1 MAKEKLIDIVN
12 ILDSCANA
20 RKGIGIAPVARV
32 HCNYDGEPES
42 FWFTNHIVNY
52 FRYNEVRKFGQFV
65 PKNSAVAIKMQT
77 INVGDTFEYDQPN
90 KIKRIQHHKVVVE
103 NRSDLQ
109 NQTIAIA
116 DDPILY
122 QYRNIKEFLSV
133 LQQNREDIA
142 EIENKIFE
150 LRKYVENLKKQ
161 KDTAHQRGQVTKSIN
176 ELQKEYRILTAQ
188 QEDLKNI
195 TIYIRKQGE
204 MRYSLIV
211 DTIQTK
217 IKSQNLFDGTTVI
230 INGGPGTGKS
240 TTMIHRLAYL
250 TDTFA
255 IDEDEDNKTNNY
267 KLNGVQRKQL
277 REAIKAQRDWMFFS
291 PSQMLREYL
300 AAAMTKEGLT
310 NTYQK
315 VWNWKDY
322 CRMVMQ
328 ANYGLIGD
336 DSSKAP
342 FRICFLNDTLFYQGY
357 DIIGELTN
365 FYLDQLRQ
373 IKYQLPKL
381 RTDGVV
387 YEWTAIAKSIGQKF
401 EDCDSYNIA
410 KFVLLFNLLDSVYG
424 NDCKKLLSEKNDK
437 ITALSKE
444 ICDLL
449 EQNTDAKSNI
459 KDLIGLTSDIE
470 ESEIEEIVEENE
482 DNETENEVEVKSSN
496 TIVTGLKSFGSKSK
510 EEKNPYDEQ
519 LLNEILKWVKAYCHS
534 KVNDKVQLNDIQI
547 FVSEILIPLLGD
559 KYDNLI
565 QKIGEMMIF
574 EQYAQYT
581 RGVKAIMLNG
591 LPARY
596 KKFRTHLSRSK
607 YEGCNLILLRD
618 ITQRKQGKEL
628 HHQELSLLLGFINTI
643 VKQIKSSTQTQIK
656 HPYIEAYDE
665 VSRPIIGIDE
675 ATDFSVCEIYAM
687 QSLLTREFNS
697 LTLCGDMMQRITT
710 YGIKSWEELD
720 GILASPH
727 RVDLKTSYRQSKKLL
742 DVARQIYTDTLN
754 ETPTYKAFM
763 KSNKVPAPIVYI
775 DENEHNKIEWISK
788 RISEVYRAYG
798 EQLPSIAI
806 FVNDEGYIPRFI
818 ENLKDTEF
826 FTKNNIEV
834 FDGSKDNSKR
844 TDNHICVYPIDVV
857 KGMEFDVVF
866 FHNIDNSSADTEILK
881 RYIYVGVSRAAFF
894 LGITLSEDNEE
905 ISKYFEKNKDWFKI

>member
-1 MAKEKLIDIVN
+1 MKEKLIDIVN
-12 ILDSCANA
+12 ILDSCATA
-20 RKGIGIAPVARV
+20 RKGTGIAPVARV
-32 HCNYDGEPES
+32 HCNYDGEPDS
-42 FWFTNHIVNY
+42 FWFTNDIVNY
-52 FRYNEVRKFGQFV
+52 YRYNEVKKFGHFV

-77 INVGDTFEYDQPN
+77 IDVGDTFEYDQLN
-90 KIKRIQHHKVVVE
+90 KIKRMQHHTVVVE
-103 NRSDLQ
+103 NRSDFQ
-109 NQTIAIA
+109 NQTIAIGG
-116 DDPILY
+116 DPLLY

-142 EIENKIFE
+142 DIENKISE
-150 LRKYVENLKKQ
+150 LRQLVEDLKKQ
-161 KDTAHQRGQVTKSIN
+161 KDTAHQRGQITKSIN

-255 IDEDEDNKTNNY
+255 INEDEDNKTNNY

-277 REAIKAQRDWMFFS
+277 REAIKTQRDWMFFS

-328 ANYGLIGD
+328 AHYGLLGD

-365 FYLDQLRQ
+365 FYLGQLRQ
-373 IKYQLPKL
+373 IKELLPKL
-381 RTDGVV
+381 RTDGAV

-401 EDCDSYNIA
+401 EECDNFNIA
-410 KFVLLFNLLDSVYG
+410 KFVSLFNFLESVYG
-424 NDCKKLLSEKNDK
+424 NDCKNLLREKNDT
-437 ITALSKE
+437 ITDFSKE
-444 ICDLL
+444 ICDIL
-449 EQNTDAKSNI
+449 EQNADAKSSI
-459 KDLIGLTSDIE
+459 KDFIGLTS
-470 ESEIEEIVEENE
+470 EIEEPEQEEIIEDNE
-482 DNETENEVEVKSSN
+482 DNEAGNEVEEKSSN
-496 TIVTGLKSFGSKSK
+496 KIMTWLKSFSSKPK
-510 EEKNPYDEQ
+510 EQKNAYDEQ
-519 LLNEILKWVKAYCHS
+519 LLNEIQKWVKTYCYS
-534 KVNDKVQLNDIQI
+534 KVNDQVQLNDIQI
-547 FVSEILIPLLGD
+547 LVSDILIPLLGD
-559 KYDNLI
+559 KFDSKM

-607 YEGCNLILLRD
+607 YEGCDLKLLRD

-643 VKQIKSSTQTQIK
+643 VKQIKSSTQAKIK

-675 ATDFSVCEIYAM
+675 ATDFSICEIYAM

-697 LTLCGDMMQRITT
+697 LTLCGDMMQRLTT
-710 YGIKSWEELD
+710 YGIKKWEELE
-720 GILASPH
+720 GVVPNPY
-727 RVDLKTSYRQSKKLL
+727 RVDLKTSYRQSKRLL

-763 KSNKVPAPIVYI
+763 KSNKVPAPLVYI
-775 DENEHNKIEWISK
+775 NENEHTKIEWISK

-806 FVNDEGYIPRFI
+806 FVNDKGYIPRFI
-818 ENLKDTEF
+818 DNLKETEF
-826 FTKNNIEV
+826 FTKNNIDV
-834 FDGSKDNSKR
+834 LDGSKDNSKI
-844 TDNHICVYPIDVV
+844 TENHICVYSIDVV

-894 LGITLSEDNEE
+894 LGITLSEDNKE
-905 ISKYFEKNKDWFKI
+905 ITKYFEKNKDWFKI

>member
-1 MAKEKLIDIVN
+1 MKEKLIDIVN
-12 ILDSCANA
+12 ILDACASA
-20 RKGIGIAPVARV
+20 RKGTGIAPVARV
-32 HCNYDGEPES
+32 HCNYDGEPDS
-42 FWFTNHIVNY
+42 FWFTNDIVNY
-52 FRYNEVRKFGQFV
+52 YRYNEVKKFGHFV

-77 INVGDTFEYDQPN
+77 IDVGDTFEYDQLN

-103 NRSDLQ
+103 NRSDFQ
-109 NQTIAIA
+109 NQTIAIGG
-116 DDPILY
+116 DSLLY
-122 QYRNIKEFLSV
+122 QYRNIKDFLSV
-133 LQQNREDIA
+133 LQQNREDIVD
-142 EIENKIFE
+142 IENKISE
-150 LRKYVENLKKQ
+150 LRQLVEDLKKQ
-161 KDTAHQRGQVTKSIN
+161 KDTAHQRGQITKSIN

-267 KLNGVQRKQL
+267 KLNRVQRKQL

-328 ANYGLIGD
+328 AHYGLIGD

-342 FRICFLNDTLFYQGY
+342 FRICFLNDMLFYQGY

-365 FYLDQLRQ
+365 FYLRQLRE
-373 IKYQLPKL
+373 IKNQLPKL
-381 RTDGVV
+381 NTDGTI
-387 YEWTAIAKSIGQKF
+387 YEWTSIAKNIGQKF
-401 EDCDSYNIA
+401 EECDNYNIA
-410 KFVLLFNLLDSVYG
+410 KFVSLFNFLESVYG
-424 NDCKKLLSEKNDK
+424 KDCKNLLREKNDT
-437 ITALSKE
+437 ITDLSKE
-444 ICDLL
+444 ICDIL
-449 EQNTDAKSNI
+449 EQDADAKSSI
-459 KDLIGLTSDIE
+459 KDFIGLTSDIE
-470 ESEIEEIVEENE
+470 ESEQEEIVEESEGNE
-482 DNETENEVEVKSSN
+482 IENNVDEKSSN
-496 TIVTGLKSFGSKSK
+496 MIMTWIKSFGSKPND
-510 EEKNPYDEQ
+510 EKNPYDEQ
-519 LLNEILKWVKAYCHS
+519 LLNEIQKWVKAYCYS
-534 KVNDKVQLNDIQI
+534 KVNDQIQLNDIQI
-547 FVSEILIPLLGD
+547 LVSDILIPLLGD
-559 KYDNLI
+559 KFDGKI

-607 YEGCNLILLRD
+607 YEGCDLKLLRD

-643 VKQIKSSTQTQIK
+643 VKQIKSSTQAQIK

-697 LTLCGDMMQRITT
+697 LTLCGDMMQRLTT
-710 YGIKSWEELD
+710 YGIKSWDEIE
-720 GILASPH
+720 GIVPNPH

-742 DVARQIYTDTLN
+742 DVARQIYTDTLT

-763 KSNKVPAPIVYI
+763 KSTKVPAPLVYI
-775 DENEHNKIEWISK
+775 DDNEHTKIEWISK

-806 FVNDEGYIPRFI
+806 FVNDKGYIPKFI
-818 ENLKDTEF
+818 DNLKEAEF
-826 FTKNNIEV
+826 FKKNNINV
-834 FDGSKDNSKR
+834 LDGSKENSKT

-894 LGITLSEDNEE
+894 LGITLSEENKE

>member
-1 MAKEKLIDIVN
+1 MKEKLIDIVN
-12 ILDSCANA
+12 ILDSCATA
-20 RKGIGIAPVARV
+20 RKGTGIAPVARV
-32 HCNYDGEPES
+32 HCNYDGEPDS
-42 FWFTNHIVNY
+42 FWFTNDIVNY
-52 FRYNEVRKFGQFV
+52 YRYNEVKKFGHFV

-77 INVGDTFEYDQPN
+77 IGVGDTFEYDQLN
-90 KIKRIQHHKVVVE
+90 KIKRIQHHKVKVE
-103 NRSDLQ
+103 NRSDFQ
-109 NQTIAIA
+109 NQTIALA
-116 DDPILY
+116 GDPLLY

-142 EIENKIFE
+142 DIENKISE
-150 LRKYVENLKKQ
+150 LRQLVEELKKQ
-161 KDTAHQRGQVTKSIN
+161 KDTAHQRGQITKSIN

-255 IDEDEDNKTNNY
+255 IDEDEANKTNNY

-328 ANYGLIGD
+328 VNYGLLGD

-342 FRICFLNDTLFYQGY
+342 FRICFLNDILFYQGY

-365 FYLDQLRQ
+365 FYLNQLRQ

-381 RTDGVV
+381 KTDGVV
-387 YEWTAIAKSIGQKF
+387 YEWTAIAKNIGQKF
-401 EDCDSYNIA
+401 EDCESYNIA
-410 KFVLLFNLLDSVYG
+410 KFVSLFNLLESVYG
-424 NDCKKLLSEKNDK
+424 NDCKKLLSEKNDT
-437 ITALSKE
+437 ITDLSKE

-449 EQNTDAKSNI
+449 ELNTDAKSNI
-459 KDLIGLTSDIE
+459 NDLIGLTSEIE
-470 ESEIEEIVEENE
+470 ESEIEEIAEEIEEN
-482 DNETENEVEVKSSN
+482 ENEVEEKSSN
-496 TIVTGLKSFGSKSK
+496 KIVTWLKSFGSKAK

-519 LLNEILKWVKAYCHS
+519 LLNEIQKWVKAYCHS

-547 FVSEILIPLLGD
+547 LVSEILIPLLGD
-559 KYDNLI
+559 KYDSKI

-581 RGVKAIMLNG
+581 RGVKAIMLTG

-607 YEGCNLILLRD
+607 YEGCDLKLLRD
-618 ITQRKQGKEL
+618 IMQRKQGKEL
-628 HHQELSLLLGFINTI
+628 HHQEMSLLLGFINPI
-643 VKQIKSSTQTQIK
+643 VKQIKASTQAKIK
-656 HPYIEAYDE
+656 HQYIEAYAE
-665 VSRPIIGIDE
+665 VSRSIIGIDE
-675 ATDFSVCEIYAM
+675 ATDCSVCEIYAM
-687 QSLLTREFNS
+687 QSLLTRDFNS
-697 LTLCGDMMQRITT
+697 LTLCGDMMQRLTT
-710 YGIKSWEELD
+710 YGIKSWEELE
-720 GILASPH
+720 GIVPNPYK
-727 RVDLKTSYRQSKKLL
+727 VDLKTSYRQSKKLL

-763 KSNKVPAPIVYI
+763 KSNKVPAPLVYI
-775 DENEHNKIEWISK
+775 DENEHTKIEWISK

-806 FVNDEGYIPRFI
+806 FVNDKGYIPRFI
-818 ENLKDTEF
+818 DNLKESEF
-826 FTKNNIEV
+826 FTKNNIDV
-834 FDGSKDNSKR
+834 LDGSKDNSKA
-844 TDNHICVYPIDVV
+844 TENHICVYPIDVV

-866 FHNIDNSSADTEILK
+866 FHNIDNSSADTDILK

-894 LGITLSEDNEE
+894 LGITLSEDNKE